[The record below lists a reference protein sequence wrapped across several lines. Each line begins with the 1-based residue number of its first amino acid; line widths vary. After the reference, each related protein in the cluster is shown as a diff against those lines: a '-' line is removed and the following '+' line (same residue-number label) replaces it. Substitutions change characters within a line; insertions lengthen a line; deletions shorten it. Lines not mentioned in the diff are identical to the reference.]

1 MKKVLTLLLIGS
13 FFAVYSCG
21 PRTSDQPITAPE
33 PEVEVY
39 QEPEMDD
46 ATLDG
51 DTVEVES
58 DTTVVE

>member
-21 PRTSDQPITAPE
+21 PRTSDQPVTE

-39 QEPEMDD
+39 EEPEMDD
-46 ATLDG
+46 TTFEG